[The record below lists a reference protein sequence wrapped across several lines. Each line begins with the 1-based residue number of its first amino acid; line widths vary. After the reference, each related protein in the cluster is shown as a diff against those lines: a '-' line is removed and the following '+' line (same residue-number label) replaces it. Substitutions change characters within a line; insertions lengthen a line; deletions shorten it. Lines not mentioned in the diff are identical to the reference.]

1 LDLLGVVIGDAGS
14 DRGIV
19 IGKLILNR
27 NLVGLKGLSLLLSSL
42 KEVAIFHWL
51 LSLRSVWHLLLLQ
64 LLEILLHTAVLLL
77 GVLVLL
83 FHRSVHCHLL
93 SLVLL
98 SLILLEL
105 EKLSL
110 LLGWLLL
117 GLVLLELELVLL
129 ILVHQ
134 LLHHLVVLCWDL
146 VVGWVRHL
154 ESCGLLLH
162 GLSLHKSLVVVR
174 DRALNLLLLS
184 LLLVELIVLIKISC
198 IQSIFVQ
205 VGLNFVLM

>member
-1 LDLLGVVIGDAGS
+1 LDLLGVVIGDADS

-19 IGKLILNR
+19 IGKLVLNR

-51 LSLRSVWHLLLLQ
+51 LRLRSVWHLLLLQ

-77 GVLVLL
+77 GILVLL

-98 SLILLEL
+98 NLILLEL
-105 EKLSL
+105 EQLSL
-110 LLGWLLL
+110 LLRWLRLLL

-134 LLHHLVVLCWDL
+134 LLHHLVVL
-146 VVGWVRHL
+146 
-154 ESCGLLLH
+154 
-162 GLSLHKSLVVVR
+162 
-174 DRALNLLLLS
+174 
-184 LLLVELIVLIKISC
+184 
-198 IQSIFVQ
+198 
-205 VGLNFVLM
+205 